1 MSSFPPGRLGP
12 AAYAVLVGVSTE
24 KRAILAAVLMAVVF
38 LVGQYLM
45 PTPEAPP
52 PTAPTSSTR
61 EASPPPAGQSGES
74 STKGPATPPVPAAP
88 APAPVR
94 QPPTAPRP
102 PARLVTVETPLYR
115 AVISSDGG
123 KLQEFTL
130 KYRGE
135 KPMVVV
141 GDLGPGGLIVGPPG
155 HAEPLPMEIAGGDLQ
170 LSRERPRADLV
181 LTGEVDGLRVRETL
195 TFHADTYAIETA
207 VRIENPGQAPRAVA
221 TTLPWSM
228 RQAWKEAPEK
238 FHGQHPTE
246 VVLARDGRVERLH
259 SLCELPEVV
268 SEGRWIAADSI
279 FYLVALVPQ
288 SPDFRLI
295 ARAEPREACE
305 AKGKDPVGR
314 ATIAVQATPTIAPR
328 QTWEGRVLVYSGPKE
343 YDRIR
348 AYGLDETIDF
358 GSFLIPQ
365 NWTGGRPLLP
375 MAWLGVP
382 ILLVMKWIYQFVGNY
397 GVAII
402 LLTVVS
408 KVLFY
413 PITVRGMR
421 SMKAMQALGPQI
433 NALRSKY
440 KSDPQR
446 LQRETMELYRANKV
460 NPMGGCLPMLAQAPI
475 FYALYLALSVS
486 PELQN
491 APFICFGRLFKVDLW
506 ICDLAGPDPT
516 YILPILMGITM
527 FIQQKMTPTTG
538 DPAQAR
544 MMLFMPVVFTL
555 MFLIYPIA
563 SGLAL
568 YWAISNV
575 LQIGQQWLME
585 RSNRPAEAGRAT
597 KDGARREAK
606 NASRS

>member
-1 MSSFPPGRLGP
+1 
-12 AAYAVLVGVSTE
+12 
-24 KRAILAAVLMAVVF
+24 MAVVF
-38 LVGQYLM
+38 VVGQYLM
-45 PTPEAPP
+45 PAPETPVPQAPSPTTPSAPATTQPSEKAAAPVPAPP
-52 PTAPTSSTR
+52 PP
-61 EASPPPAGQSGES
+61 
-74 STKGPATPPVPAAP
+74 AP
-88 APAPVR
+88 APAKP
-94 QPPTAPRP
+94 QTARARP
-102 PARLVTVETPLYR
+102 PQRLATIDTPLYR
-115 AVISSDGG
+115 ATISSEGG

-130 KYRGE
+130 KYRGQ
-135 KPMVVV
+135 KPMIVL
-141 GDLGPGGLIVGPPG
+141 GDLGPTGLVVGPAG
-155 HAEPLPMEIAGGDLQ
+155 HAEPLPMEMSASDLQ
-170 LSRERPRADLV
+170 LGRDRPSAELV
-181 LTGEVDGLRVRETL
+181 LTGEADGLRVRETL
-195 TFHADTYAIETA
+195 TFRADTYAIET
-207 VRIENPGQAPRAVA
+207 VIHIENAGGTVRAVTA
-221 TTLPWSM
+221 SLPWTT
-228 RQAWKEAPEK
+228 RQAWKETSER
-238 FHGQHPTE
+238 FLGQHPTE
-246 VVLARDGRVERLH
+246 IAWAPDGHVERVG
-259 SLCELPEVV
+259 SLCDMPEIVT
-268 SEGRWIAADSI
+268 EGRWIAADSI
-279 FYLVALVPQ
+279 FYLTALVPK
-288 SPDFRLI
+288 SPGFKLV
-295 ARAEPREACE
+295 ARGEPKEVCE
-305 AKGKDPVGR
+305 AKAKDPVGR
-314 ATIAVQATPTIAPR
+314 ITIAGEASPTIAPR
-328 QTWEGRVLVYSGPKE
+328 QTWEGRVIVYAGPKE
-343 YDRIR
+343 YDRLR
-348 AYGLDETIDF
+348 AYGLEDTINF

-365 NWTGGRPLLP
+365 NCTGGRPFLP
-375 MAWLGVP
+375 MAWIGVP
-382 ILLVMKWIYQFVGNY
+382 ILLLMKWIYQYVGNY

-402 LLTVVS
+402 LITVVS

-413 PITVRGMR
+413 PLTVKGMR

-460 NPMGGCLPMLAQAPI
+460 NPMGGCLPMLAQVPI

-491 APFICFGRLFKVDLW
+491 APFICFGKLFKIDLW

-516 YILPILMGITM
+516 YVLPILMGITM

-585 RSNRPAEAGRAT
+585 RSNRPVDSGREAKNST
-597 KDGARREAK
+597 RREAK

>member
-1 MSSFPPGRLGP
+1 MSSLSPGRLGS
-12 AAYAVLVGVSTE
+12 AAHEAVIRVSTE

-38 LVGQYLM
+38 VVGQYLM
-45 PTPEAPP
+45 PASEAPP
-52 PTAPTSSTR
+52 PQTQT
-61 EASPPPAGQSGES
+61 
-74 STKGPATPPVPAAP
+74 PATPSAPAPGGDQAAKAP
-88 APAPVR
+88 APAPPPPAPAPPVAKP
-94 QPPTAPRP
+94 QPPRPRP
-102 PARLVTVETPLYR
+102 QQRLATVNTPLYR
-115 AVISSDGG
+115 ATISSEGG

-135 KPMVVV
+135 KPMVVL
-141 GDLGPGGLIVGPPG
+141 GDLGPTGLVVGPAG
-155 HAEPLPMEIAGGDLQ
+155 HTEPLPMELSATELQ
-170 LSRERPRADLV
+170 LGRDRPTGELV
-181 LTGEVDGLRVRETL
+181 LTGEADGLRVRETL
-195 TFHADTYAIETA
+195 TFRADSYAIETA
-207 VRIENPGQAPRAVA
+207 IRIENVGTTPRPV
-221 TTLPWSM
+221 TTSLPWTT
-228 RQAWKEAPEK
+228 RQSWKETREK
-238 FHGQHPTE
+238 FLGQHPTH
-246 VVLARDGRVERLH
+246 VVWASDGHVERLY
-259 SLCELPEVV
+259 SLCDVHQV
-268 SEGRWIAADSI
+268 TADGRWIASDSI
-279 FYLVALVPQ
+279 FYLAALVPK
-288 SPDFRLI
+288 STGFKLV
-295 ARAEPREACE
+295 ARGEPKEVCE
-305 AKGKDPVGR
+305 TKSADPVGR
-314 ATIAVQATPTIAPR
+314 VTIAVEASPTIAPR
-328 QTWEGRVLVYSGPKE
+328 EAWEGRVVVYAGPKE
-343 YDRIR
+343 YDQLR
-348 AYGLDETIDF
+348 AHGLEDTIDF

-365 NWTGGRPLLP
+365 SWTGGRPLLP

-382 ILLVMKWIYQFVGNY
+382 ILLVMKWIYQYVGNY

-413 PITVRGMR
+413 PLTVKGMR

-460 NPMGGCLPMLAQAPI
+460 NPMGGCLPMVAQVPI

-491 APFICFGRLFKVDLW
+491 APFICFGRLFNVDLW

-516 YILPILMGITM
+516 YVLPILMGITM

-555 MFLIYPIA
+555 MFLVYPIA

-568 YWAISNV
+568 YWAVSNV
-575 LQIGQQWLME
+575 LQIGQQWLMD
-585 RSNRPAEAGRAT
+585 RSQKSPDPAREAKRAS
-597 KDGARREAK
+597 RREAK

>member
-1 MSSFPPGRLGP
+1 MSSLPSGRLGST
-12 AAYAVLVGVSTE
+12 AHEAVIGVSTE

-38 LVGQYLM
+38 IVGQYLM
-45 PTPEAPP
+45 PASEPPSPPSQTSSTPAAPTTAPPQEPAKAGAPPSAKPAPP
-52 PTAPTSSTR
+52 P
-61 EASPPPAGQSGES
+61 E
-74 STKGPATPPVPAAP
+74 
-88 APAPVR
+88 PVR
-94 QPPTAPRP
+94 PQPAAPRP

-123 KLQEFTL
+123 KLQAYTL
-130 KYRGE
+130 KYRGD

-141 GDLGPGGLIVGPPG
+141 GDLGPGGLVIGPPG

-170 LSRERPRADLV
+170 LSRERPSADLV
-181 LTGEVDGLRVRETL
+181 LTAAVDGLRVRQTL
-195 TFHADTYAIETA
+195 TFRADAYVIDTA
-207 VRIENPGQAPRAVA
+207 VSVENPGTAARAV
-221 TTLPWSM
+221 TVSLPWST
-228 RQAWKEAPEK
+228 RQAWKETTEK

-246 VVLARDGRVERLH
+246 IVLAKDGHVERFH
-259 SLCELPEVV
+259 SLCELSEV
-268 SEGRWIAADSI
+268 STEGRWIAADSI
-279 FYLVALVPQ
+279 FYLAALVPQ
-288 SPDFRLI
+288 SGGFQLI
-295 ARAEPREACE
+295 GRAESREACE
-305 AKGKDPVGR
+305 AKVKDPVGR
-314 ATIAVQATPTIAPR
+314 VTIAVQATPTIAPK
-328 QTWEGRVLVYSGPKE
+328 QAWEGRVVVYAGPKA
-343 YDRIR
+343 YDQLR
-348 AYGLDETIDF
+348 AYGLEDTIDF

-365 NWTGGRPLLP
+365 SWTGGRPLLP

-382 ILLVMKWIYQFVGNY
+382 ILLVMKWIHQYVGNY

-413 PITVRGMR
+413 PLTVKGMR

-491 APFICFGRLFKVDLW
+491 APFICFGRLFNVDLW

-516 YILPILMGITM
+516 YVLPILMGITM

-568 YWAISNV
+568 YWAVSNV

-585 RSNRPAEAGRAT
+585 RSSRPAEAGREA
-597 KDGARREAK
+597 KNGARREAK
-606 NASRS
+606 NASRT

>member
-1 MSSFPPGRLGP
+1 MSSLPSGRLGS
-12 AAYAVLVGVSTE
+12 AAHEALIGVSTE

-38 LVGQYLM
+38 IVGQYLM
-45 PTPEAPP
+45 PTSE
-52 PTAPTSSTR
+52 
-61 EASPPPAGQSGES
+61 PPAPQSQTP
-74 STKGPATPPVPAAP
+74 STPAAP
-88 APAPVR
+88 APSAPPQEPAKTGAPPSAKPAPPAEPVR
-94 QPPTAPRP
+94 PQPTATRP

-123 KLQEFTL
+123 KLQTYTL

-141 GDLGPGGLIVGPPG
+141 GDLGPGGLVIGPPG

-170 LSRERPRADLV
+170 LSRERPAADLV
-181 LTGEVDGLRVRETL
+181 LTGAVDGLRVRQTL
-195 TFHADTYAIETA
+195 TFRADAYAIDTT
-207 VRIENPGQAPRAVA
+207 VRVENEGAAARAVTA
-221 TTLPWSM
+221 SLPWST
-228 RQAWKEAPEK
+228 RQAWKETTEK

-246 VVLARDGRVERLH
+246 VVLAKDGRVERFH
-259 SLCELPEVV
+259 SLCELPEVAT
-268 SEGRWIAADSI
+268 EGRWIAADSI
-279 FYLVALVPQ
+279 FYLAALIPQ
-288 SPDFRLI
+288 SGGFQLM
-295 ARAEPREACE
+295 ARGEPREACE
-305 AKGKDPVGR
+305 AKVKDPVGR
-314 ATIAVQATPTIAPR
+314 VTIAVQATPTIGPR
-328 QTWEGRVLVYSGPKE
+328 QAWEGRVVVYAGPKA
-343 YDRIR
+343 YDQLR
-348 AYGLDETIDF
+348 AYGLEDTIDF
-358 GSFLIPQ
+358 GSFLVPQ

-382 ILLVMKWIYQFVGNY
+382 ILLVMKWIHQYVGNY

-413 PITVRGMR
+413 PLTVKGMR

-491 APFICFGRLFKVDLW
+491 APFICFGRLFNVDLW

-516 YILPILMGITM
+516 YVLPILMGITM

-568 YWAISNV
+568 YWAVSNV

-585 RSNRPAEAGRAT
+585 RSNRPAEAGREA
-597 KDGARREAK
+597 KNGARREAK
-606 NASRS
+606 NASRT

>member
-1 MSSFPPGRLGP
+1 MSTFSQRRVGST
-12 AAYAVLVGVSTE
+12 AYEAVIGVSTE

-38 LVGQYLM
+38 VVGQYFM
-45 PTPEAPP
+45 PASPTPPP
-52 PTAPTSSTR
+52 KV
-61 EASPPPAGQSGES
+61 ES
-74 STKGPATPPVPAAP
+74 PATPDSPP
-88 APAPVR
+88 APAPP
-94 QPPTAPRP
+94 QQTASKATPPPPPPAPAVPSNAEAPRP
-102 PARLVTVETPLYR
+102 RPPQTLAIVDTPLYR
-115 AVISSDGG
+115 ATISSEGG

-130 KYRGE
+130 KYRGQ
-135 KPMVVV
+135 KPMVVL
-141 GDLGPGGLIVGPPG
+141 GDLGPTGLVVG
-155 HAEPLPMEIAGGDLQ
+155 ARERTEPLAMTLSASELQ
-170 LSRERPRADLV
+170 LSRERPTGDLT
-181 LTGEVDGLRVRETL
+181 LTGEKDGLRVRETL
-195 TFHADTYAIETA
+195 TFRADTYAIETA
-207 VRIENPGQAPRAVA
+207 IRIENVGSTPRTV
-221 TTLPWSM
+221 TTSLPWTT
-228 RQAWKEAPEK
+228 RQAWNETTEK
-238 FHGQHPTE
+238 FLGQHPTQI
-246 VVLARDGRVERLH
+246 AWATNGHVERVH
-259 SLCELPEVV
+259 SLCEMPEVV
-268 SEGRWIAADSI
+268 TEGRWIASDSI
-279 FYLVALVPQ
+279 FYLAALAPKSPGFKLVA
-288 SPDFRLI
+288 RG
-295 ARAEPREACE
+295 EPKAVCDS
-305 AKGKDPVGR
+305 KGKDPVGR
-314 ATIAVQATPTIAPR
+314 VTIAAEASPTIAPR
-328 QTWEGRVLVYSGPKE
+328 GAWEGKVLVYAGPKE
-343 YDRIR
+343 YDQLK
-348 AYGLDETIDF
+348 AHGLDDTIDF

-382 ILLVMKWIYQFVGNY
+382 ILLVMKWIYHYVGNY
-397 GVAII
+397 GLAII

-413 PITVRGMR
+413 PLTVKGMR

-460 NPMGGCLPMLAQAPI
+460 NPMGGCLPMVAQVPI

-491 APFICFGRLFKVDLW
+491 APFICFGRFFNVDLW

-516 YILPILMGITM
+516 YLLPIIMGITM
-527 FIQQKMTPTTG
+527 FIQQKMTPTAG

-568 YWAISNV
+568 YWAVSNV
-575 LQIGQQWLME
+575 LQIGQQWLMD
-585 RSNRPAEAGRAT
+585 RSQRSPDPAGREA
-597 KDGARREAK
+597 KNGARREAK

>member
-1 MSSFPPGRLGP
+1 LGS
-12 AAYAVLVGVSTE
+12 AADEAGVRVSTE

-38 LVGQYLM
+38 IVGQYLM
-45 PTPEAPP
+45 PAPETPQPNQAPSSP
-52 PTAPTSSTR
+52 GTSAPKATDAPVANKMPAPT
-61 EASPPPAGQSGES
+61 PPPAE
-74 STKGPATPPVPAAP
+74 
-88 APAPVR
+88 PVR
-94 QPPTAPRP
+94 QQPTAPRGP
-102 PARLVTVETPLYR
+102 ERVVQVRTPLYR
-115 AVISSDGG
+115 AAVSSQGG
-123 KLQEFTL
+123 KLQAYTL
-130 KYRGE
+130 NYRGE

-141 GDLGPGGLIVGPPG
+141 GDLGPAGLVVGPPG
-155 HAEPLPMEIAGGDLQ
+155 HAEPLPMEIAGGDIELT
-170 LSRERPRADLV
+170 RERPTADLT
-181 LTGEVDGLRVRETL
+181 LTGEIDGLRVRQTL
-195 TFHADTYAIETA
+195 TFRADVYAIETV
-207 VRIENPGQAPRAVA
+207 VRIENPGGTPRTVTAS
-221 TTLPWSM
+221 LPWST
-228 RQAWKEAPEK
+228 RQAWKDTAEK

-246 VVLARDGRVERLH
+246 IVVAKNGRVERLH
-259 SLCELPEVV
+259 SLCEVPEIAT
-268 SEGRWIAADSI
+268 EGRWIAADSV
-279 FYLVALVPQ
+279 FYLAALVPQ
-288 SPDFRLI
+288 SGGFGLA
-295 ARAEPREACE
+295 ARAEPREVCD
-305 AKGKDPVGR
+305 AKVKDPVGR
-314 ATIAVQATPTIAPR
+314 VTIAVQATPTIAPR
-328 QTWEGRVLVYSGPKE
+328 EPWEGRVLVYAGPKE
-343 YDRIR
+343 YDRLR

-365 NWTGGRPLLP
+365 NFTGGRPLLP
-375 MAWLGVP
+375 MVWLGVP
-382 ILLVMKWIYQFVGNY
+382 ILLLLKWTYQFVGNY

-491 APFICFGRLFKVDLW
+491 APFICFGRIFSIDLW

-516 YILPILMGITM
+516 YVLPILMGITM
-527 FIQQKMTPTTG
+527 IIQQKMTPTAG

-568 YWAISNV
+568 YWAVSNV
-575 LQIGQQWLME
+575 LQIGQQWLMD
-585 RSNRPAEAGRAT
+585 RGTRAAEAGREA
-597 KDGARREAK
+597 KNGARREAK
-606 NASRS
+606 NASRT

>member
-1 MSSFPPGRLGP
+1 M
-12 AAYAVLVGVSTE
+12 STE

-38 LVGQYLM
+38 IVGQYFM
-45 PTPEAPP
+45 PAQEAPP
-52 PTAPTSSTR
+52 P
-61 EASPPPAGQSGES
+61 QSQS
-74 STKGPATPPVPAAP
+74 PAAP
-88 APAPVR
+88 SGQTQEPAKVVT
-94 QPPTAPRP
+94 PPTAPPAPLPAPPPDPVRP
-102 PARLVTVETPLYR
+102 RPAGSRPSQRVVSVDTPLYR
-115 AVISSDGG
+115 AAISSEGG
-123 KLQEFTL
+123 KLQTFTL

-141 GDLGPGGLIVGPPG
+141 GDLGPGGLVVGPPS
-155 HAEPLPMEIAGGDLQ
+155 HTEALPMEIAGGDLQ
-170 LSRERPRADLV
+170 LSRERPTADLV
-181 LTGEVDGLRVRETL
+181 LTGEVDGLRVRQTL
-195 TFHADTYAIETA
+195 TFRADTYAIDTTI
-207 VRIENPGQAPRAVA
+207 RIENPGSAPRAVTA
-221 TTLPWSM
+221 SLPWST
-228 RQAWKEAPEK
+228 RQAWKETTEK

-246 VVLARDGRVERLH
+246 IVLARNGGVERLH
-259 SLCELPEVV
+259 SLCELPEVAT
-268 SEGRWIAADSI
+268 EGRWIASDSI
-279 FYLVALVPQ
+279 FYLAALIPQ
-288 SPDFRLI
+288 SGGFRLI
-295 ARAEPREACE
+295 ARGEPREVCE
-305 AKGKDPVGR
+305 AKVKDPVGR

-328 QTWEGRVLVYSGPKE
+328 QAWDGRVVVYAGPKE
-343 YDRIR
+343 YDRLR
-348 AYGLDETIDF
+348 AYGLDDTIDF
-358 GSFLIPQ
+358 GSFLVPQ
-365 NWTGGRPLLP
+365 NFTGGRPLLP

-382 ILLVMKWIYQFVGNY
+382 ILLLMKWIYHFIGNY
-397 GVAII
+397 GIAII
-402 LLTVVS
+402 VLTVVS

-413 PITVRGMR
+413 PLTVKGMR

-491 APFICFGRLFKVDLW
+491 APFICFGRLFNVDLW

-516 YILPILMGITM
+516 YLLPILMGITM
-527 FIQQKMTPTTG
+527 FIQQKMTPTAG

-568 YWAISNV
+568 YWAVSNV
-575 LQIGQQWLME
+575 LQIGQQWLMD
-585 RSNRPAEAGRAT
+585 RSSRPAEASREAKNGS
-597 KDGARREAK
+597 RREAK
-606 NASRS
+606 NASRT

>member
-1 MSSFPPGRLGP
+1 M
-12 AAYAVLVGVSTE
+12 STE

-38 LVGQYLM
+38 IVGQYFM
-45 PTPEAPP
+45 PPPETPAPQTP
-52 PTAPTSSTR
+52 SPATPGAPTAPT
-61 EASPPPAGQSGES
+61 AQSPEPAKAPP
-74 STKGPATPPVPAAP
+74 TPAPP
-88 APAPVR
+88 PAPVR
-94 QPPTAPRP
+94 PQPAGPRP
-102 PARLVTVETPLYR
+102 PQRVVTVETPLYR
-115 AVISSDGG
+115 ASISSEGG
-123 KLQEFTL
+123 KLQAYTL

-141 GDLGPGGLIVGPPG
+141 GDLGPGGLVVGPPER
-155 HAEPLPMEIAGGDLQ
+155 AEPVPMQIAGGDLQ
-170 LSRERPRADLV
+170 LGRDRPTGEMV

-195 TFHADTYAIETA
+195 TFRADGYTIDTAI
-207 VRIENPGQAPRAVA
+207 RIDNAGPAPRSV
-221 TTLPWSM
+221 TVSLPWST
-228 RQAWKEAPEK
+228 RQAWKETAEK
-238 FHGQHPTE
+238 FLGQHPTE
-246 VVLARDGRVERLH
+246 IVWAKDGHVERLQA
-259 SLCELPEVV
+259 LCELPDVATD
-268 SEGRWIAADSI
+268 GRWIATDSI
-279 FYLVALVPQ
+279 FYLAAFIPQ
-288 SPDFRLI
+288 SGGFRLV
-295 ARAEPREACE
+295 ARGEPKEVCDAR
-305 AKGKDPVGR
+305 GKDPVGR
-314 ATIAVQATPTIAPR
+314 ATMAVEATPTIAPN
-328 QTWEGRVLVYSGPKE
+328 QAWEGRVVVYAGPKE
-343 YDRIR
+343 YDRLR
-348 AYGLDETIDF
+348 ALGLDDTIDF

-365 NWTGGRPLLP
+365 SWTGGRPLLP

-382 ILLVMKWIYQFVGNY
+382 ILLLMNWIYQFVGNY

-402 LLTVVS
+402 VVTVVS

-413 PITVRGMR
+413 PLTVKGMR

-491 APFICFGRLFKVDLW
+491 APFICFGRLFNVDLW

-527 FIQQKMTPTTG
+527 FIQQKMTPTAG

-544 MMLFMPVVFTL
+544 MMLFMPVIFTL
-555 MFLIYPIA
+555 MFLVYPIA

-568 YWAISNV
+568 YWAVSNV
-575 LQIGQQWLME
+575 LQIGQQWLMD
-585 RSNRPAEAGRAT
+585 RSSRPAESSREARNGS
-597 KDGARREAK
+597 RREAK
-606 NASRS
+606 NVSRT

>member
-1 MSSFPPGRLGP
+1 
-12 AAYAVLVGVSTE
+12 VSTE

-38 LVGQYLM
+38 IAGQYLM
-45 PTPEAPP
+45 PAPEAPTPQSPAPSTPAESTAKTANVPESAKAP
-52 PTAPTSSTR
+52 PSPASAPV
-61 EASPPPAGQSGES
+61 A
-74 STKGPATPPVPAAP
+74 PPVRAA
-88 APAPVR
+88 AAG
-94 QPPTAPRP
+94 PRP
-102 PARLVTVETPLYR
+102 PQRIVMVETPLYR
-115 AVISSDGG
+115 AAISSEGG
-123 KLQEFTL
+123 KLQAFTL

-141 GDLGPGGLIVGPPG
+141 GDLGPSGLVVGPPG
-155 HAEPLPMEIAGGDLQ
+155 HTEPLPMEIAGGDLQ
-170 LSRERPRADLV
+170 LGRERPMGELV
-181 LTGEVDGLRVRETL
+181 LSGQVDGLRVRETL
-195 TFHADTYAIETA
+195 TFRADSYAIETA
-207 VRIENPGQAPRAVA
+207 VRIENPTATPRAVTA
-221 TTLPWSM
+221 SLPWST
-228 RQAWKEAPEK
+228 RQAWRETPEK
-238 FHGQHPTE
+238 FLGQHPTE
-246 VVLARDGRVERLH
+246 LVSARDGRVERLH
-259 SLCELPEVV
+259 ALCEMPEIA
-268 SEGRWIAADSI
+268 SEGRFIAIDSI
-279 FYLVALVPQ
+279 FYLAALVPR
-288 SPDFRLI
+288 SGGFRLV
-295 ARAEPREACE
+295 AHGEPKEVCE
-305 AKGKDPVGR
+305 TKGKDPVGR
-314 ATIAVQATPTIAPR
+314 VTIAVQATPTVAPKEA
-328 QTWEGRVLVYSGPKE
+328 WEGGVLVYAGPKE
-343 YDRIR
+343 YDRLR
-348 AYGLDETIDF
+348 AYGLDDTIDF

-365 NWTGGRPLLP
+365 NWTGGRPMLP

-382 ILLVMKWIYQFVGNY
+382 ILMVMKWIYKFVGNY

-413 PITVRGMR
+413 PLTVKGMR

-491 APFICFGRLFKVDLW
+491 APFICFGRLFNVDLW

-544 MMLFMPVVFTL
+544 MMLFMPIVFTL

-568 YWAISNV
+568 YWAVSNV

-585 RSNRPAEAGRAT
+585 RSSRPAESGREA
-597 KDGARREAK
+597 KNGARREAK
-606 NASRS
+606 NVSRT

>member
-1 MSSFPPGRLGP
+1 M
-12 AAYAVLVGVSTE
+12 STE

-38 LVGQYLM
+38 IVGQYFM
-45 PTPEAPP
+45 PAPEAPP
-52 PTAPTSSTR
+52 PQSQAPSTQRAPAPESAPAPDAGKAAAPPLAPT
-61 EASPPPAGQSGES
+61 
-74 STKGPATPPVPAAP
+74 
-88 APAPVR
+88 PAPVR
-94 QPPTAPRP
+94 PQPAGPRP
-102 PARLVTVETPLYR
+102 PQRVVNVETPLYR
-115 AVISSDGG
+115 ATVSSEGG
-123 KLQEFTL
+123 KLQAFTL
-130 KYRGE
+130 NYRGE

-141 GDLGPGGLIVGPPG
+141 GDLGPAGLVVGPPG
-155 HAEPLPMEIAGGDLQ
+155 HVEPLPMAISGGDLR
-170 LSRERPRADLV
+170 LGPERPTAELV
-181 LTGEVDGLRVRETL
+181 LTGELDGLRVRETL
-195 TFHADTYAIETA
+195 TFRADMYAVET
-207 VRIENPGQAPRAVA
+207 VIRIENPGSAPRAVTA
-221 TTLPWSM
+221 ALPWST
-228 RQAWKEAPEK
+228 RQAWKETPER
-238 FHGQHPTE
+238 FLGQHPTE
-246 VVLARDGRVERLH
+246 IVWAKDGYVHRVH
-259 SLCELPEVV
+259 GLCELPEVT
-268 SEGRWIAADSI
+268 SEGQWIASDSI
-279 FYLVALVPQ
+279 FYLSALIPKSGGFQLVA
-288 SPDFRLI
+288 RG
-295 ARAEPREACE
+295 EPKEVCE
-305 AKGKDPVGR
+305 AKSKDPAGR
-314 ATIAVQATPTIAPR
+314 ATFAVQATPTIAPR
-328 QTWEGRVLVYSGPKE
+328 EAWEGRVVVYAGPKE
-343 YDRIR
+343 YDRLR
-348 AYGLDETIDF
+348 AHGLEGTIDF

-375 MAWLGVP
+375 MSWLGIP
-382 ILLVMKWIYQFVGNY
+382 ILLLMKWIHQFVGNY

-402 LLTVVS
+402 VLTVVS

-413 PITVRGMR
+413 PLTVKGMR

-491 APFICFGRLFKVDLW
+491 APFICFGRLFNVDLW

-527 FIQQKMTPTTG
+527 FIQQRMTPTTG

-568 YWAISNV
+568 YWAVSNV
-575 LQIGQQWLME
+575 LQIGQQWLMD
-585 RSNRPAEAGRAT
+585 RSGHAAESGREA
-597 KDGARREAK
+597 KNGSRREAK
-606 NASRS
+606 NVSRT

>member
-1 MSSFPPGRLGP
+1 
-12 AAYAVLVGVSTE
+12 VSTE

-38 LVGQYLM
+38 IVGQYFM
-45 PTPEAPP
+45 PPAEVPAPGQ
-52 PTAPTSSTR
+52 TSSTR
-61 EASPPPAGQSGES
+61 EHPPSQADKTAEPAKPAPAAPTADTPPPAPVKPQ
-74 STKGPATPPVPAAP
+74 PA
-88 APAPVR
+88 
-94 QPPTAPRP
+94 APRP
-102 PARLVTVETPLYR
+102 PGRLVTVETPLYR
-115 AVISSDGG
+115 AVVSSDGG

-135 KPMVVV
+135 KPMVLV
-141 GDLGPGGLIVGPPG
+141 GDLGPTGLVVGPPT
-155 HAEPLPMEIAGGDLQ
+155 HTEPLPMQIIGGDLQ
-170 LSRERPRADLV
+170 LGRDRPTAEMV
-181 LTGEVDGLRVRETL
+181 LAGEIDGLRVRETL
-195 TFHADTYAIETA
+195 TFHADSYAIDTA
-207 VRIENPGQAPRAVA
+207 IRIENPGSGPRTVVVS
-221 TTLPWSM
+221 LPWAT
-228 RQAWKEAPEK
+228 RQAWKETPEK

-246 VVLARDGRVERLH
+246 IVLARDGGVERLH
-259 SLCELPEVV
+259 SLCELPEIATD
-268 SEGRWIAADSI
+268 GRWIATDSI
-279 FYLVALVPQ
+279 FYLAGLIPQ
-288 SPDFRLI
+288 SGGFRLL
-295 ARAEPREACE
+295 AHGEPRGVCE
-305 AKGKDPVGR
+305 AKSKDPVGR
-314 ATIAVQATPTIAPR
+314 ATIAVQATPTIAPK
-328 QTWEGRVLVYSGPKE
+328 QAWEGRVVVYAGPKE
-343 YDRIR
+343 YDRLR
-348 AYGLDETIDF
+348 AYGLDDTIDF

-365 NWTGGRPLLP
+365 SWTGGRPLLP

-382 ILLVMKWIYQFVGNY
+382 ILLIMKWIYHFVGNY

-491 APFICFGRLFKVDLW
+491 APFICFGRLFNVDLW

-516 YILPILMGITM
+516 YVLPILMGITM
-527 FIQQKMTPTTG
+527 FIQQKMTPTAG

-568 YWAISNV
+568 YWAVSNV
-575 LQIGQQWLME
+575 LQIGQQWLMD
-585 RSNRPAEAGRAT
+585 RSNRAAEVTRET
-597 KDGARREAK
+597 ARREAK
-606 NASRS
+606 NASRT

>member
-1 MSSFPPGRLGP
+1 MSSLPSGRLGS
-12 AAYAVLVGVSTE
+12 AAHEAVVHVSTE
-24 KRAILAAVLMAVVF
+24 KRAILAAALMAVVF
-38 LVGQYLM
+38 IVGQYLM
-45 PTPEAPP
+45 PASETPP
-52 PTAPTSSTR
+52 PQSQTSSTPSPATGGQPQ
-61 EASPPPAGQSGES
+61 EPAKASAPPSAKPTPPPE
-74 STKGPATPPVPAAP
+74 
-88 APAPVR
+88 PVR
-94 QPPTAPRP
+94 PQPAAPRP

-123 KLQEFTL
+123 KLQAYTL

-135 KPMVVV
+135 KSMVVL
-141 GDLGPGGLIVGPPG
+141 GDLGPTGLVVGPAG
-155 HAEPLPMEIAGGDLQ
+155 HAEPLPMEIAGGDVQ
-170 LSRERPRADLV
+170 LSRERPNAELV
-181 LTGEVDGLRVRETL
+181 LTGAVDGLRVRQTL
-195 TFHADTYAIETA
+195 TFRADTYAIDTA
-207 VRIENPGQAPRAVA
+207 IRIENPRSAARAVTA
-221 TTLPWSM
+221 SLPWST
-228 RQAWKEAPEK
+228 RQAWKETSEK

-246 VVLARDGRVERLH
+246 IVLAKDGRVERFH
-259 SLCELPEVV
+259 SLCELPEVAT
-268 SEGRWIAADSI
+268 EGRWIAADSI
-279 FYLVALVPQ
+279 FYLAALIPQ
-288 SPDFRLI
+288 TGGFQLI
-295 ARAEPREACE
+295 ARGEPREACE
-305 AKGKDPVGR
+305 AKVKDPVGR
-314 ATIAVQATPTIAPR
+314 VTIAAQATPTIAPG
-328 QTWEGRVLVYSGPKE
+328 QAWDGRVVVYAGPKA
-343 YDRIR
+343 YDQLR
-348 AYGLDETIDF
+348 AYGLEDTIDF

-365 NWTGGRPLLP
+365 SWTGGRPLLP

-382 ILLVMKWIYQFVGNY
+382 ILLLMKWIHQYVGNY

-413 PITVRGMR
+413 PLTVKGMR

-491 APFICFGRLFKVDLW
+491 APFICFGRLFNVDLW

-516 YILPILMGITM
+516 YVLPILMGITM

-544 MMLFMPVVFTL
+544 MMLFMPVIFTL

-568 YWAISNV
+568 YWAVSNV

-585 RSNRPAEAGRAT
+585 RSNRPAEAGREA
-597 KDGARREAK
+597 KNGARREAK
-606 NASRS
+606 NASRT

>member
-1 MSSFPPGRLGP
+1 MSPISSGRLGS
-12 AAYAVLVGVSTE
+12 AAHEASLTVSTE

-38 LVGQYLM
+38 IVGQYLM
-45 PTPEAPP
+45 PAPEAPP
-52 PTAPTSSTR
+52 SHTQAPPAPSAPGEPAPKTAQAP
-61 EASPPPAGQSGES
+61 EPAKPASPA
-74 STKGPATPPVPAAP
+74 PPVAP
-88 APAPVR
+88 ARP
-94 QPPTAPRP
+94 QTAGPRP
-102 PARLVTVETPLYR
+102 PQRIVTVETPLYR
-115 AVISSDGG
+115 AAVSSEGG
-123 KLQEFTL
+123 KLQDLTL
-130 KYRGE
+130 KYRGQ
-135 KPMVVV
+135 KPMVIV
-141 GDLGPGGLIVGPPG
+141 GDLGPGGLVVGPPG
-155 HAEPLPMEIAGGDLQ
+155 QTEPLPMEIAGGDLQ
-170 LSRERPRADLV
+170 LGRDRPSGELV
-181 LTGEVDGLRVRETL
+181 LTGQVDGLRVRETL
-195 TFHADTYAIETA
+195 TFRADTYAIETA
-207 VRIENPGQAPRAVA
+207 VRIENPTATPRAVTA
-221 TTLPWSM
+221 SLPWST
-228 RQAWKEAPEK
+228 RQAWRETPEK
-238 FHGQHPTE
+238 FLGQHPTE
-246 VVLARDGRVERLH
+246 VVWAKNGRVERLH
-259 SLCELPEVV
+259 ALCELPDIAG
-268 SEGRWIAADSI
+268 EGRWIATDSI
-279 FYLVALVPQ
+279 FYLAALVPQ
-288 SPDFRLI
+288 AGGFRLV
-295 ARAEPREACE
+295 AHGEPKEACE
-305 AKGKDPVGR
+305 TKTKDPVGR
-314 ATIAVQATPTIAPR
+314 VTIAVQATPTVAPKEA
-328 QTWEGRVLVYSGPKE
+328 WEGQVLVYAGPKE
-343 YDRIR
+343 YDRLR
-348 AYGLDETIDF
+348 AYGLDDTIDF

-382 ILLVMKWIYQFVGNY
+382 ILLIMKWIHQFVGNY

-413 PITVRGMR
+413 PLTVKGMR

-491 APFICFGRLFKVDLW
+491 APFICFGRLFNVDLW

-527 FIQQKMTPTTG
+527 FVQQKMTPTTG

-568 YWAISNV
+568 YWAVSNV

-585 RSNRPAEAGRAT
+585 RSSRPAESGREA
-597 KDGARREAK
+597 KNARREAK
-606 NASRS
+606 NASRT

>member
-1 MSSFPPGRLGP
+1 M
-12 AAYAVLVGVSTE
+12 STE
-24 KRAILAAVLMAVVF
+24 KRAVLAAILMAVVF
-38 LVGQYLM
+38 IVGQYFM

-52 PTAPTSSTR
+52 PQSQSPSAPGGPAPQSAQTP
-61 EASPPPAGQSGES
+61 EPAKASP
-74 STKGPATPPVPAAP
+74 TPPPVAAP
-88 APAPVR
+88 PPAPVR
-94 QPPTAPRP
+94 PQAVGPRP
-102 PARLVTVETPLYR
+102 PQRVVTVETPLYR
-115 AVISSDGG
+115 ATISSEGG
-123 KLQEFTL
+123 KLQALAL

-141 GDLGPGGLIVGPPG
+141 GDLGPAGLVVGPPG
-155 HAEPLPMEIAGGDLQ
+155 HTEPLPMVIAGGDLQ
-170 LSRERPRADLV
+170 LSREQPTANLV

-195 TFHADTYAIETA
+195 TFRADSYAIDTA
-207 VRIENPGQAPRAVA
+207 IHIENPGPAARAVTA
-221 TTLPWSM
+221 SLPWAT
-228 RQAWKEAPEK
+228 RQAWKETPEK
-238 FHGQHPTE
+238 FLGQHPTQI
-246 VVLARDGRVERLH
+246 VWAKDGHVERLY
-259 SLCELPEVV
+259 SLCEMPEVAT
-268 SEGRWIAADSI
+268 EGRWIASDSI
-279 FYLVALVPQ
+279 FYIAALVPQ
-288 SPDFRLI
+288 SGGFRLV
-295 ARAEPREACE
+295 ARGEPKEACE
-305 AKGKDPVGR
+305 ATGKDPVGR
-314 ATIAVQATPTIAPR
+314 VTIAVQATPTIEPKHA
-328 QTWEGRVLVYSGPKE
+328 WEGRVLVYAGPKE
-343 YDRIR
+343 YDRLR
-348 AYGLDETIDF
+348 AYGLDDTIDF

-365 NWTGGRPLLP
+365 SWTGGRPLLP

-382 ILLVMKWIYQFVGNY
+382 ILLLMKWIHQYVGNY

-402 LLTVVS
+402 LLTLVS

-413 PITVRGMR
+413 PLTVKGMR

-491 APFICFGRLFKVDLW
+491 APFICFGKLFNVDLW
-506 ICDLAGPDPT
+506 ICDLASPDPT

-568 YWAISNV
+568 YWAVSNV
-575 LQIGQQWLME
+575 LQIGQQWLMD
-585 RSNRPAEAGRAT
+585 RSSRPAESGREAKT
-597 KDGARREAK
+597 GSRREAK
-606 NASRS
+606 NASRT

>member
-1 MSSFPPGRLGP
+1 MSSLPSGRLGS
-12 AAYAVLVGVSTE
+12 ATHEALIGVSTE

-45 PTPEAPP
+45 PTSESPP
-52 PTAPTSSTR
+52 SQTSST
-61 EASPPPAGQSGES
+61 
-74 STKGPATPPVPAAP
+74 PAAP
-88 APAPVR
+88 APATPAQEPSKPVS
-94 QPPTAPRP
+94 PPTATAVPPPQPVRPQAAASRP

-123 KLQEFTL
+123 KLQAYTL
-130 KYRGE
+130 KYRGD

-141 GDLGPGGLIVGPPG
+141 GDLGPGGLVIGPPG
-155 HAEPLPMEIAGGDLQ
+155 HTEPLPMEIAGGDLQ
-170 LSRERPRADLV
+170 LSRERPSADLV
-181 LTGEVDGLRVRETL
+181 LTGAVDGLRVRQTL
-195 TFHADTYAIETA
+195 TFRADAYAIDTA
-207 VRIENPGQAPRAVA
+207 VSVENPGTAARAVTA
-221 TTLPWSM
+221 SLPWST
-228 RQAWKEAPEK
+228 RQAWKETTEK

-246 VVLARDGRVERLH
+246 IVLARDGRVERFH
-259 SLCELPEVV
+259 SLCELPEV
-268 SEGRWIAADSI
+268 SAEGRWIAADSI
-279 FYLVALVPQ
+279 FYLAALVPQ
-288 SPDFRLI
+288 SGGFQLM
-295 ARAEPREACE
+295 ARAESREACE
-305 AKGKDPVGR
+305 AKAKDPVGR
-314 ATIAVQATPTIAPR
+314 ATIAVQATPTIAPK
-328 QTWEGRVLVYSGPKE
+328 QAWEGRVVVYAGPKA
-343 YDRIR
+343 YDHLR
-348 AYGLDETIDF
+348 AYGLEDTIDF

-365 NWTGGRPLLP
+365 SWTGGRPLLP

-382 ILLVMKWIYQFVGNY
+382 ILLLMKWIHQFVGNY

-413 PITVRGMR
+413 PLTVKGMR

-491 APFICFGRLFKVDLW
+491 APFICFGRLFNVDLW

-516 YILPILMGITM
+516 YVLPILMGITM

-568 YWAISNV
+568 YWAVSNV

-585 RSNRPAEAGRAT
+585 RSNRPAEAGREA
-597 KDGARREAK
+597 KNGARREAK
-606 NASRS
+606 NASRT